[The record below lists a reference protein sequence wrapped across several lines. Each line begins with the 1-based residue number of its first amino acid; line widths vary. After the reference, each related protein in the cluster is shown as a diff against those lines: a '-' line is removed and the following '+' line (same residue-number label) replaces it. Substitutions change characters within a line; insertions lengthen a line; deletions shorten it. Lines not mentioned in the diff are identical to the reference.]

1 MALIFLDLDGTLLYR
16 GDIVSGMDEL
26 IKTLKA
32 NSHEVAIATGR
43 NPVLLNDIEKKL
55 KVDNLV
61 LANGGLVISHNKVIK
76 TNYIPF
82 KTVKK
87 MMEYSDKYKFDLV
100 IEYEDEYISYRKDS
114 EASDKFSETFNLP
127 KARLDNKMYPKRNV
141 FAMVVFSNDLVELLT
156 KDFPELQFNQS
167 NKYGY
172 DVNPQGELKAEGVK
186 TLIDYLDIDY
196 NDTYAIGDGFN
207 DIKML
212 KSVKHGIA
220 MGNAVDEL
228 KKVAE
233 YVTDD
238 VNKAG
243 LKKAL
248 KHYKLL

>member
-16 GDIVSGMDEL
+16 GDIVSGMKEL
-26 IKTLKA
+26 IQELKN

-43 NPVLLNDIEKKL
+43 NPVLLNNIEKKL

-76 TNYIPF
+76 ENF
-82 KTVKK
+82 VSFETVKK
-87 MMEYSDKYKFDLV
+87 MMEYSDKHKFDLV

-114 EASDKFSETFNLP
+114 KASDNFSETFNLP
-127 KARLDNKMYPKRNV
+127 NARFDNKIYPKRNV
-141 FAMVVFSNDLVELLT
+141 FAMVVFSNDLVDILRKE
-156 KDFPELQFNQS
+156 FPELQFNRS

-172 DVNPQGELKAEGVK
+172 DVNPKGELKASGVK
-186 TLIDYLDIDY
+186 TLINYLDVDY
-196 NDTYAIGDGFN
+196 KKTYAIGDGFN

-228 KKVAE
+228 KAVAE

-238 VNKAG
+238 VNNEG

-248 KHYKLL
+248 KYYKLI